1 MPIEQNGAMLN
12 ADALARALRA
22 AGSTAQVAIDG
33 SMDNADSLTRALV
46 GLGGKVGIERQG
58 AMLNADAVQ
67 RLLASGLGAAITT
80 PALRAASASN
90 YYPYQPAQYNLG
102 TGATT
107 VDIYQV
113 DPHVIAADVTAL
125 VIAVP
130 MQLLWPTLGVRP
142 NGNSLNVQQC
152 YLNYNGVTVP
162 VTFGGLTSVI
172 APDITTLLSDPIPI
186 ASFGATKFGKGTTAQ
201 IRWHFQTT
209 APTTDKFPCSQV
221 GFGTSQSIYL
231 DPLKATVTNG
241 PSGIGPITYSMINGG
256 VNGTDAKFGN
266 RVSAILLGVHSSPS
280 VAIPGDSKTFG
291 TGDTPTTIGA
301 QGVSRVLFAD
311 ATNAA
316 TVVWPGI
323 NFGSPGGIAA
333 DCFTSN
339 AGGVVATFEA
349 FYAYCTHAIVGYG
362 TNALNSANQ
371 TTLYGRLRAKGI
383 NKIVQR
389 SLTPNATSSDSFTT
403 TAGQTTAVGWSVGG
417 AADTYEATLR
427 GFVASDANLAYYQ
440 STGERTS
447 PTPGTSAYW
456 QWIVNGTAFFA
467 TADGKHETATAYEL
481 NLGSAGSITTQAGG
495 TIAQS
500 LRAWVAA
507 LT

>member
-1 MPIEQNGAMLN
+1 MATLQFDCKKGGSKIDVAQSIGSAISGAVQVV
-12 ADALARALRA
+12 ADTTASKKQALFALAAIRQAIVQLAWQASPGGGRA
-22 AGSTAQVAIDG
+22 
-33 SMDNADSLTRALV
+33 
-46 GLGGKVGIERQG
+46 
-58 AMLNADAVQ
+58 
-67 RLLASGLGAAITT
+67 
-80 PALRAASASN
+80 PALLAASASN

-107 VDIYQV
+107 VDVYQV

-162 VTFGGLTSVI
+162 VTFGGLTSVT

-186 ASFGATKFGKGTTAQ
+186 ASLGATKFGKGTTAQ

-241 PSGIGPITYSMINGG
+241 PSGTGPITYSMINGG

-266 RVSAILLGVHSSPS
+266 RVSAFLLGVHSSPS

-311 ATNAA
+311 PTNAA
-316 TVVWPGI
+316 TVVCPGI
-323 NFGSPGGIAA
+323 NFGSPGGIAV
-333 DCFTSN
+333 DTFTAN
-339 AGGVVATFEA
+339 AGGNVAIFEA

-362 TNALNSANQ
+362 TNGLSSANQ

-383 NKIVQR
+383 VKVTQR

-417 AADTYEATLR
+417 AADTYEAALR
-427 GFVASDANLAYYQ
+427 GFVAGDPNYSFFQ
-440 STGERTS
+440 STAERVS
-447 PTPGTSAYW
+447 PTVGTAAYF
-456 QWIVNGTAFFA
+456 QWFVNGTANYE
-467 TADGKHETATAYEL
+467 TADGKHEARYEDTV
-481 NLGSAGSITTQAGG
+481 GTPGTITTQAG
-495 TIAQS
+495 TVARSQ
-500 LRAWVAA
+500 RADVA
-507 LT
+507 LYT